1 MGVFLNV
8 ENGFGSDHSSLVPLF
23 RASGLDPS
31 FAALLAYFFTH
42 ERGVLQNSVIDLVVG
57 IFQGSNVATLVYT
70 LAQGVPLGAA
80 GQITGSGLAV
90 SLLDNTVTFF
100 SGETELDS
108 RQAAANWLAIA
119 VPLLEAFGFCL
130 SPYSA

>member
-1 MGVFLNV
+1 M
-8 ENGFGSDHSSLVPLF
+8 
-23 RASGLDPS
+23 
-31 FAALLAYFFTH
+31 
-42 ERGVLQNSVIDLVVG
+42 LQNTVIDLVVD
-57 IFQGSNVATLVYT
+57 IFQGSNAAPLVYA

-90 SLLDNTVTFF
+90 SLLDDMVTFF

-130 SPYSA
+130 SPYSV